1 MESLKSC
8 GETMENRRIPT
19 PKIAYH
25 SLKFCIYSI
34 LRSIKNRKTNL
45 KHSVTDLYGECLLK
59 LAKHI
64 NATKHSRIMNTSHD
78 WNFSNLGA
86 SAPLLSPTRAQHR
99 TCLGQR
105 KMVCLKSFYIY
116 FVCLFPTFLS
126 SPQAFPSP

>member
-34 LRSIKNRKTNL
+34 LRSIKNRKTNPM
-45 KHSVTDLYGECLLK
+45 HSVTDLYGECLLR

-64 NATKHSRIMNTSHD
+64 NAMKELRILVMIGISRTLEPLPHSCPPP
-78 WNFSNLGA
+78 G
-86 SAPLLSPTRAQHR
+86 LSTVPA
-99 TCLGQR
+99 
-105 KMVCLKSFYIY
+105 
-116 FVCLFPTFLS
+116 
-126 SPQAFPSP
+126 